1 MTKNKDIEDE
11 SPTKTIQNYE
21 NNQQINEKAVN
32 ALQRV
37 KQKLKGTE
45 FKQTQLTV
53 EQQVAKLIQQAT
65 SPINICQSW
74 PGWCPFW

>member
-1 MTKNKDIEDE
+1 MIEELEIEMTKNKENKDIEDE

-37 KQKLKGTE
+37 KQKLKGT
-45 FKQTQLTV
+45 
-53 EQQVAKLIQQAT
+53 
-65 SPINICQSW
+65 
-74 PGWCPFW
+74 